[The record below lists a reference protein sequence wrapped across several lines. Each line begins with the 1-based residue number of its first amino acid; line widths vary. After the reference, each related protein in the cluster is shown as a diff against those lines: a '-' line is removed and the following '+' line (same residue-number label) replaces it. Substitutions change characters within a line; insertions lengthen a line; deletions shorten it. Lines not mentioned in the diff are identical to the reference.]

1 MQNKFKLK
9 SSVIAAGLAISA
21 PQLLFAQSTSA
32 DATDPAALPERVT
45 ITGSNIKRVNL
56 ETASP
61 VQIITRDELVRG
73 GATSLNEVLRTI
85 AVNQGGINEDRT
97 NGFSAGAAG
106 LNLRGIG
113 SQATLMLINGRRL
126 AAYAQPEFQTTFVDL
141 NSIPVGAVERIE
153 ILKDGASAIYGSE
166 AMAGVVNIILR
177 KSFEGVEL
185 SGSVGQS
192 QYEDGQQKRGSISVG
207 YGSLVQDKFN
217 AYATLDVRHRKPMYM
232 GNRPVYIGT
241 QNWAPYG
248 YKDSRSLY
256 TFPGN
261 LYWTD
266 KATGK
271 FVVQPFDKGSCPASQ
286 LVPASVFFGASP
298 SMGEACVFDD
308 LKDGT
313 YNSAGKT
320 DRFGLTS
327 RLTWQA
333 TPDITVFS
341 ELMFNRNKAL
351 ITGNLHFV
359 AGQNGQPT
367 GPLPITHPQYPKELI
382 GPDGKTLAGGNGTVR
397 VRAQLKDFP
406 GQGQDNTTDF
416 GRYLFG
422 AKGTIG
428 TWDWEAAYLTN
439 TSKVTSFASSGILKT
454 PFINAFQN
462 GTFIFGGS
470 AQNADLY
477 QQIISNSSDFF
488 KSGMHQFDI
497 KFSGELFSLPAG
509 PVSMAAGLERRRET
523 LKTVPDPL
531 SIAGEYYNRA
541 QSPKGIDN
549 GRNITSG
556 YFELSIPVLKNLE
569 AQLAAR
575 HDRYSDYGTS
585 TTPKFGIKWSPTQ
598 SLLIRS
604 TYSEGFRAPTLVENS
619 TDVRN
624 AFISFR
630 DPERCNGI
638 FTAGC
643 NDNSPYQSGANPKL
657 EPEKAKSWT
666 LGMVFEPAS
675 WLNLSVDAWRIK
687 RQNEISSYDL
697 TTVLANP
704 ARYAGDPAVSIT
716 RDPLTPADQAAGA
729 TAGEITNIK
738 LLLTNVAIT
747 DVRGIDVDLRGKF
760 NMGEYGRFEP
770 KLAVTFTRSYLNA
783 PSPDDSL
790 IQYAGSRGQPK
801 YKATLGLAWKKE
813 PYALSA
819 DINYRGRMS
828 SFDDFTQPC
837 TLEREGYPG
846 LCSGIASFS
855 TVNIG
860 GSYTGIK
867 DLKLSFAIQNAF
879 NKMPPFAPYNGL
891 GFYWPLDSAMGRYI
905 QFSVDYKFK

>member
-1 MQNKFKLK
+1 MNCQFKLK
-9 SSVIAAGLAISA
+9 SSVFAVALSIAAPHA
-21 PQLLFAQSTSA
+21 LFAQNSSTDSSTS
-32 DATDPAALPERVT
+32 LERITV
-45 ITGSNIKRVNL
+45 TGSNIKRVNL

-85 AVNQGGINEDRT
+85 AVNQGGVSEDRT

-113 SQATLMLINGRRL
+113 SQATLVLINGRRL

-177 KSFEGVEL
+177 NSFEGVEL
-185 SGSVGQS
+185 SGSIGQS
-192 QYEDGQQKRGSISVG
+192 QYGDGQQKRGSISVG
-207 YGSLVQDKFN
+207 YGSLVEDKFN
-217 AYATLDVRHRKPMYM
+217 AYATLDVRQRKPMFM
-232 GNRPVYIGT
+232 ANRPDYIGT
-241 QNWAPYG
+241 SNWTAYG
-248 YKDSRSLY
+248 YKDDRNLY

-261 LYWTD
+261 IYWTD
-266 KATGK
+266 KATNA
-271 FVVQPFDKGSCPASQ
+271 FVSRTFDKNCPANR
-286 LVPASVFFGASP
+286 LVPANVFFGPTAK
-298 SMGEACVFDD
+298 GEACSFDD

-313 YNSAGKT
+313 YNSSGKT

-333 TPDITVFS
+333 TPDLTLFS
-341 ELMFNRNKAL
+341 ELMFNRNQA
-351 ITGNLHFV
+351 IVTGNLHFV

-367 GPLPITHPQYPKELI
+367 GPLLITHPQYPKELI

-397 VRAQLKDFP
+397 IRAQLKDFP

-428 TWDWEAAYLTN
+428 NWDWETAYLTN
-439 TSKVTSFASSGILKT
+439 TSKVTSYASSGILKT
-454 PFINAFQN
+454 PFVNAVKN

-477 QQIISNSSDFF
+477 RQIIANSYDFF
-488 KSGMHQFDI
+488 ESGMNQLDA
-497 KFSGELFSLPAG
+497 KVSGELFSLPAG
-509 PVSMAAGLERRRET
+509 SVSIAAGIERRRET
-523 LKTVPDPL
+523 LRTAPDPL

-549 GRNITSG
+549 GRDITSL
-556 YFELSIPVLKNLE
+556 YTELSVPIMKNLE
-569 AQLAAR
+569 AQFAVR

-585 TTPKFGIKWSPTQ
+585 TTPKVGVKWNATP
-598 SLLIRS
+598 SLLMRS

-630 DPERCNGI
+630 DPERCNGV
-638 FTAGC
+638 FTTGC
-643 NDNSPYQSGANPKL
+643 TDQSPYQSGANPKL
-657 EPEKAKSWT
+657 EPEKARSWT

-675 WLNLSVDAWRIK
+675 WLNLSVDAWRIQRK
-687 RQNEISSYDL
+687 NEIGSYDL
-697 TTVLANP
+697 TTILANP
-704 ARYAGDPAVSIT
+704 ARYAGDPAVAIT

-738 LLLTNVAIT
+738 LLLTNISVT

-760 NMGEYGRFEP
+760 NMGEHGRLEP
-770 KLAVTFTRSYLNA
+770 KLAVSFTSSYLNA
-783 PSPDDSL
+783 PSPDDDL
-790 IQYAGSRGQPK
+790 IEYAGSRGQPK
-801 YKATLGLAWKKE
+801 YQATLGLGWKKD

-819 DINYRGRMS
+819 DINHRGTMS
-828 SFDDFTQPC
+828 SFGDFTQPC

-846 LCSGIASFS
+846 LCNGIASFT

-867 DLKLSFAIQNAF
+867 DVKLSFAIQNAF
-879 NKMPPFAPYNGL
+879 NRMPPFVPTNGL

-905 QFSVDYKFK
+905 QLSAEYKFK